1 MTSHAN
7 VGVDTLALTHPSN
20 GTVKCRTVA
29 GVETENPLKPGVT
42 NHTVIR
48 ASPEQTRIRR
58 RLGHL
63 QSTVGAG
70 EVTGRWKALGYEA
83 QELRQVMN
91 RWAAAR
97 TPPQRSQP

>member
-1 MTSHAN
+1 MICTA
-7 VGVDTLALTHPSN
+7 
-20 GTVKCRTVA
+20 
-29 GVETENPLKPGVT
+29 TEQSVQFHGSLKPEVT
-42 NHTVIR
+42 SRTVIR

-83 QELRQVMN
+83 QELTQVMN

>member
-7 VGVDTLALTHPSN
+7 VGVDTLALTHP
-20 GTVKCRTVA
+20 
-29 GVETENPLKPGVT
+29 
-42 NHTVIR
+42 
-48 ASPEQTRIRR
+48 
-58 RLGHL
+58 
-63 QSTVGAG
+63 STVGAG

-83 QELRQVMN
+83 QELTQVMN